1 MVSITLGHHFIIVSQ
16 GKYHFKGVQKF
27 SDPLIEISDDVLA
40 TMQDASPKLEKTKD
54 EMRRI
59 SIRFQYKLDSL
70 CLCQNRPFL

>member
-1 MVSITLGHHFIIVSQ
+1 MSLSLAHFINVLQ
-16 GKYHFKGVQKF
+16 GNCRFKGMVKF
-27 SDPLIEISDDVLA
+27 LDPPIKITDDVLVK
-40 TMQDASPKLEKTKD
+40 MQDASPKLEKTKD